1 MKNPCLNQCYQNR
14 TGGRTGQPREPEP
27 DWNRTK
33 TGKQTRSKNRLSKN
47 TLNIHIFNIYRY
59 IHVHPC
65 EFIRRPVPNEVQK
78 GEWKSCVI
86 CRIIDDGNNKNT
98 YAISWS
104 STSLYYSP
112 KCKYS
117 STCNNKIDNYDSRNP
132 STAYMY
138 SIITSHS
145 VFIAT
150 FDNEQQYTQWYQL
163 CVKTWFLMHVYGLIH
178 ISVMILVKHSFWIRK
193 NREHSIKSTQPYC
206 VWDCVQTMCI

>member
-1 MKNPCLNQCYQNR
+1 MC
-14 TGGRTGQPREPEP
+14 
-27 DWNRTK
+27 
-33 TGKQTRSKNRLSKN
+33 
-47 TLNIHIFNIYRY
+47 
-59 IHVHPC
+59 IHVNSLGDQC
-65 EFIRRPVPNEVQK
+65 LMKSKKVNERVVWFV
-78 GEWKSCVI
+78 ELSMMETT
-86 CRIIDDGNNKNT
+86 RT
-98 YAISWS
+98 HAISWS

-138 SIITSHS
+138 SVITSHS

-193 NREHSIKSTQPYC
+193 NHEHSIKSTQPYC
-206 VWDCVQTMCI
+206 VSDCLQTMCI